1 MYFGVTFISS
11 FDIFFVSAIYQQ
23 NDTLKLTKMRDRL
36 PSLKELVL

>member
-23 NDTLKLTKMRDRL
+23 NDTQAYKDERQA
-36 PSLKELVL
+36 S